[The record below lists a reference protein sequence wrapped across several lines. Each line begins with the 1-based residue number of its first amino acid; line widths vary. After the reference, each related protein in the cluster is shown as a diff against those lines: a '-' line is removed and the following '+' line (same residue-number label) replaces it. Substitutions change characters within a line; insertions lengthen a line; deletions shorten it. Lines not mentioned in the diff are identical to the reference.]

1 MATGEPTFIVNLED
15 KENQGLVFHQGVGE
29 AVVQDSEGAGAL
41 QLEVTGLA
49 AVVGQLSGVLQHR
62 RNQQVR
68 GLWGPR
74 AGSGHVSWFLVNRRA
89 CWCVRERGA
98 GGDES
103 AWVCRGVCVCLR
115 EGLLL
120 GKRGHFQASA

>member
-1 MATGEPTFIVNLED
+1 MATGEPTFIVNLEV
-15 KENQGLVFHQGVGE
+15 KENEGLVFHQGIGG

-68 GLWGPR
+68 RLWGPR
-74 AGSGHVSWFLVNRRA
+74 AGSSHVSRFLVNRRV
-89 CWCVRERGA
+89 CWCVCERGA

-103 AWVCRGVCVCLR
+103 A
-115 EGLLL
+115 
-120 GKRGHFQASA
+120 